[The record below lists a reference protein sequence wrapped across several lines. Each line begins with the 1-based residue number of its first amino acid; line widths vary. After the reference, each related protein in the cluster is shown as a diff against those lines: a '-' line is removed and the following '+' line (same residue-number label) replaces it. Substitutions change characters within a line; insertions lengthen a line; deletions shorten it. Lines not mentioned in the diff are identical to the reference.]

1 MSNKSSVSGKYWRRA
16 LASPI
21 NNYTDLKVTD
31 ERIVRYDDMI
41 LRKQRKATI
50 RKRKQERQNKRKAR
64 R

>member
-1 MSNKSSVSGKYWRRA
+1 M
-16 LASPI
+16 ASQS

-41 LRKQRKATI
+41 LRKQRKTALK
-50 RKRKQERQNKRKAR
+50 RRKQERQNKRKAR

>member
-1 MSNKSSVSGKYWRRA
+1 M
-16 LASPI
+16 ASPS

-41 LRKQRKATI
+41 LRKQRKADLK
-50 RKRKQERQNKRKAR
+50 RRKQERQNKRKAR

>member
-1 MSNKSSVSGKYWRRA
+1 M
-16 LASPI
+16 ASPS

-41 LRKQRKATI
+41 LCKHRKAALK
-50 RKRKQERQNKRKAR
+50 RRKQERQNKRKAR

>member
-16 LASPI
+16 MASPS
-21 NNYTDLKVTD
+21 NNYTDFKVTD

-41 LRKQRKATI
+41 LRKQRKAALK
-50 RKRKQERQNKRKAR
+50 RRKQERQNKRKAR